1 MKPVV
6 KRSFSILLALILCL
20 NLLSGLSLHADAA
33 DYIANWGTRGT
44 TATFLSQEAKDF
56 YADNG
61 VTYEQLAAL
70 PGGTQSSAPSSALY
84 AELQRIMV
92 SSQHYIT
99 SYDATRDL
107 FKYTDCQ
114 NGDYTSSGAISSFY
128 SGKGIGPAWDS
139 GSTWNREHTWPNSKG
154 DASGQ
159 GENDIMMLRPTASSE
174 NSSRGNKAYGLSSGF
189 YDPNSASGGKYNLHG
204 DVARIL
210 LFVYVRWG
218 NDERMWG
225 SDGVIESLPILLDWI
240 EEDPVDTWELGRN
253 DSVESITGTRNVFVD
268 YPELAFLLFSE
279 DVPANMVTPS
289 GSTLCSHPSV
299 ESVDRIPATCTSIGH
314 EAGTRCTACGT
325 YTQGGAIIPMLEH
338 TYVNGYCSCGA
349 AEPVMFE
356 RLSQLKTG
364 DVVAIVAPA
373 YGKALSTQKVATYYN
388 KGVDVSE
395 SFDNITATEL
405 FVVTVNSDGSYTFE
419 TESGSRLALA
429 EDYSSLNEQGV
440 NDRWTLTV
448 VPGSDG
454 LFYVRNVARGNYLE
468 WYNSK
473 NNWSTYTPNSLD
485 NQFEIAFYTRP
496 AEPNPPAPPTPPD
509 IPVNPPTG
517 IPGDL
522 NGDSSVDD
530 LDVELLLWYYLFDG
544 AFQVNGD
551 VDFNKDGSVDDLDVE
566 ILLWHYLFGT
576 PLA

>member
-44 TATFLSQEAKDF
+44 TATFLTQEAKDF

-189 YDPNSASGGKYNLHG
+189 YDPNGASGGKYNLHG

-299 ESVDRIPATCTSIGH
+299 ESVDRIPATCTSIGR

-395 SFDNITATEL
+395 NFDNITATEL

-440 NDRWTLTV
+440 NDHWTLTV

-454 LFYVRNVARGNYLE
+454 LFYVKNVARGNYLE

>member
-1 MKPVV
+1 
-6 KRSFSILLALILCL
+6 
-20 NLLSGLSLHADAA
+20 
-33 DYIANWGTRGT
+33 
-44 TATFLSQEAKDF
+44 
-56 YADNG
+56 
-61 VTYEQLAAL
+61 
-70 PGGTQSSAPSSALY
+70 
-84 AELQRIMV
+84 
-92 SSQHYIT
+92 
-99 SYDATRDL
+99 
-107 FKYTDCQ
+107 
-114 NGDYTSSGAISSFY
+114 
-128 SGKGIGPAWDS
+128 
-139 GSTWNREHTWPNSKG
+139 
-154 DASGQ
+154 
-159 GENDIMMLRPTASSE
+159 
-174 NSSRGNKAYGLSSGF
+174 
-189 YDPNSASGGKYNLHG
+189 
-204 DVARIL
+204 
-210 LFVYVRWG
+210 
-218 NDERMWG
+218 
-225 SDGVIESLPILLDWI
+225 
-240 EEDPVDTWELGRN
+240 
-253 DSVESITGTRNVFVD
+253 
-268 YPELAFLLFSE
+268 
-279 DVPANMVTPS
+279 
-289 GSTLCSHPSV
+289 V

-395 SFDNITATEL
+395 NFDNITATEL

-454 LFYVRNVARGNYLE
+454 LFYVKNVARGNYLE